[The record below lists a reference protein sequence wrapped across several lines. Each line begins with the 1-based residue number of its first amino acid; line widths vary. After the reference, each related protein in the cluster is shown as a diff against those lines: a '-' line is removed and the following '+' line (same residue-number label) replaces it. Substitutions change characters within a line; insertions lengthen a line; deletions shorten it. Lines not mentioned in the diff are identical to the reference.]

1 MTRNLTSPVLSAHGL
16 RRDYVIKAGL
26 FRQARVLRAIDDV
39 NFDLMPGETLAV
51 VGESGCGKS
60 TLGRILAMI
69 DTPTAGTIDIGG
81 IDATN
86 LASADRR
93 AAQRRVQ
100 MIFQNPYGSLN
111 PRKTV
116 RATLDEPLRIN
127 TRASESARRA
137 DIEIMLDKVGL
148 RSEHGDCYPH
158 MLSGGQRQ
166 RVAIARALMLRPEII
181 VADEPL
187 SALDVSVQAQIIN
200 LLMDLRDEFN
210 VAFVLISH
218 DISVVRR
225 LAEKVMVMY
234 LGKVVEYGPVAEVLS
249 AAVHPYTRGLI
260 ASVPRVRRQKNAA
273 RLRITGE
280 IPSPLDP
287 PSGCGFRTRCPIA
300 QPQCAESAPVLA
312 PHYGREVACPLAEAP
327 AEAAAAT

>member
-1 MTRNLTSPVLSAHGL
+1 MNAAAPTPVLSARDL
-16 RRDYVIKAGL
+16 RRDYVVKAGL
-26 FRQARVLRAIDDV
+26 FREAKILRAIDAV
-39 NFDLMPGETLAV
+39 SFDLMPGETLAV

-60 TLGRILAMI
+60 TLGRMVAMI
-69 DTPTAGTIDIGG
+69 DRPTSGEIVLGG
-81 IDATN
+81 PA
-86 LASADRR
+86 AADGRER
-93 AAQRRVQ
+93 PLHRRVQ

-127 TRASESARRA
+127 TPDAEPARRA
-137 DIEIMLDKVGL
+137 EIDTMLAKVGL
-148 RSEHGDCYPH
+148 RPEHADCYPH

-200 LLMDLRDEFN
+200 LLMDLRDEFG

-225 LAEKVMVMY
+225 LAHKVMVMY
-234 LGKVVEYGPVAEVLS
+234 LGKVVEYGPARQVLS
-249 AAVHPYTRGLI
+249 EAVHPYTRGLI
-260 ASVPRVRRQKNAA
+260 ASVPRIRRAKDAP
-273 RLRITGE
+273 RLRISGE
-280 IPSPLDP
+280 IPSPIDP

-300 QPQCAESAPVLA
+300 APECAAAAPALE
-312 PHYGREVACPLAEAP
+312 PRHGRLVACPRAGAP
-327 AEAAAAT
+327 GAAAAV